1 MEEKYCQSCGMPMG
15 NTEEMYG
22 TEADGAKSKEY
33 CKYCYENGKF
43 VANCSMEEMI
53 EFCVPHM
60 VAAHK
65 EISEDSARK
74 MMGEYFPK
82 LKRWQ
87 KDNS

>member
-1 MEEKYCQSCGMPMG
+1 
-15 NTEEMYG
+15 
-22 TEADGAKSKEY
+22 
-33 CKYCYENGKF
+33 
-43 VANCSMEEMI
+43 
-53 EFCVPHM
+53 M